1 MIVNRLTLRERAS
14 LLVLET
20 TKGHADARG
29 QRIQTAKHRYIPR
42 IHETDRYALR
52 YAQPVQDVSCNESPV
67 TLNKLGFAWPG
78 RMCQRR

>member
-1 MIVNRLTLRERAS
+1 MIVKRLTLRERAS

-20 TKGHADARG
+20 IKGHADAGG

-42 IHETDRYALR
+42 IHGTDRYAFR
-52 YAQPVQDVSCNESPV
+52 YAQLVQGVSRNESPV